1 MSKTAVV
8 KSRTRPAESAT
19 RSGAGG
25 ARRNSLS
32 GVIWRLPSGEG
43 LAEFALRFG
52 FLAPSL
58 LGAPASAIPARSRRQ
73 EARG

>member
-1 MSKTAVV
+1 MRKTAVV

-19 RSGAGG
+19 RSGVWG
-25 ARRNSLS
+25 ASRNSLN

-58 LGAPASAIPARSRRQ
+58 LGAPAATAPARSRRQ

>member
-1 MSKTAVV
+1 MSKTAML
-8 KSRTRPAESAT
+8 KSRIRVAAV
-19 RSGAGG
+19 RAGVRGSG
-25 ARRNSLS
+25 RNSLNCIS
-32 GVIWRLPSGEG
+32 WRLPSGEG

-58 LGAPASAIPARSRRQ
+58 LGQDAAGVRRSLRR